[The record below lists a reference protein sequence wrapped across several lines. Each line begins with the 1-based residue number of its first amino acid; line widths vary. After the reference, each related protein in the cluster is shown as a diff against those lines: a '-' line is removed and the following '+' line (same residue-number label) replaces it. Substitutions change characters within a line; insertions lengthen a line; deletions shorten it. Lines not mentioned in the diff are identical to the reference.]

1 MALDRPSPLPPGPI
15 AVRRMNLS
23 TLMRLVHTRG
33 PISRADLTRATGLN
47 RSTVGVLLAEL
58 SDHGLVVAGEP
69 ATGRTVGRPSPMIHP
84 TAALGALTVYPDAD
98 AVDVALVGL
107 GGNVLYRTRR
117 PVAAAPTPQ
126 QTVDLT
132 AQLIAELPPE
142 VSRLRLL
149 GVGMAVPGLVR
160 TADGFVHM
168 APHLPWR
175 DVPIA
180 DLMRQGTGLPTWA
193 DNDATLGT
201 VAEAIF
207 GAGRRAETM
216 VYLHGGSGGI
226 GSGVRLAGT
235 GAPGTID
242 GGAYLPE
249 LGHLMVNSDGRPCH
263 CGASGCLETEVSF
276 EQLRSALAREGHQ
289 VTEPGVLDAV
299 LVGGAGGAEV
309 QRQLGY
315 LTTGIRNAV
324 NAFAPDLVVLGGFLA
339 TMFDLVG
346 DQLTRS
352 VREQLMPPLAAVE
365 IRRGALGSDRIHIG
379 AAEVVFEPLL
389 RDPLGARMSG

>member
-1 MALDRPSPLPPGPI
+1 MALDHPSPGSSGPI
-15 AVRRMNLS
+15 AVRQVNLS

-58 SDHGLVVAGEP
+58 SAHGLVSAGKP
-69 ATGRTVGRPSPMIHP
+69 ATGRTVGRPSPMIH
-84 TAALGALTVYPDAD
+84 AAADVAALTVYPDAD
-98 AVDVALVGL
+98 ALDVAVVGL
-107 GGNVLYRTRR
+107 GGNVLHRTRR
-117 PVAAAPTPQ
+117 PVADPPTPH
-126 QTVDLT
+126 QTVELT
-132 AQLIAELPPE
+132 AQLIAELPPP
-142 VSRLRLL
+142 VNRLRLL

-180 DLMRQGTGLPTWA
+180 ALMRQGTGLPTWG

-201 VAEAIF
+201 AAEAIF
-207 GAGRRAETM
+207 GAGRQARTM

-249 LGHLMVNSDGRPCH
+249 LGHLMVNSAGRPCH
-263 CGASGCLETEVSF
+263 CGATGCLETEVSF
-276 EQLRSALAREGHQ
+276 EHLRSALVSEGHQ
-289 VTEPGVLDAV
+289 VNDPGDLDTILA
-299 LVGGAGGAEV
+299 GGAGAAEV

-339 TMFDLVG
+339 TLFDLVG
-346 DQLTRS
+346 DQLTGA
-352 VREQLMPPLAAVE
+352 VRAELMPPLAAVQ

-389 RDPLGARMSG
+389 RDPLGARAAG